1 MHVVTMLSYANSM
14 LNPLLYAAFNE
25 NLRVM
30 PGCCRPL
37 LSRRTVAVDFRPRF
51 CCSARSRLRTD
62 LLHWVRFGIRLSVL
76 CSDNRIPRSILLISS
91 AALCKVPPCLSW
103 SRRPSSTAA
112 RWTPYVS
119 SLSTQRFA
127 SVFVPLPTP
136 KPLLYAAFN
145 ENLRVG
151 FARACRC
158 LAGAGAG
165 GSMTAAAR
173 SGVGAPMMPSTATD
187 HGRSRPPRRNHKPAA
202 GHRLEVVEVVAVS
215 SRTAAT
221 TDDVLETVGDVKA
234 DECHVAVVA
243 GTSAAVIDCSPVN
256 TTDRSVDE
264 TLV

>member
-1 MHVVTMLSYANSM
+1 MF
-14 LNPLLYAAFNE
+14 LLCP
-25 NLRVM
+25 RS
-30 PGCCRPL
+30 G
-37 LSRRTVAVDFRPRF
+37 SRR
-51 CCSARSRLRTD
+51 
-62 LLHWVRFGIRLSVL
+62 
-76 CSDNRIPRSILLISS
+76 SS
-91 AALCKVPPCLSW
+91 S
-103 SRRPSSTAA
+103 
-112 RWTPYVS
+112 
-119 SLSTQRFA
+119 
-127 SVFVPLPTP
+127 PLPTP

-221 TDDVLETVGDVKA
+221 TDDVLETVGDVK
-234 DECHVAVVA
+234 DDQCHVAVVA
-243 GTSAAVIDCSPVN
+243 GTSAAVADCAPVN
-256 TTDRSVDE
+256 TIDRSVDE